1 MSYDPFLALTM
12 LLLLM
17 TAVIAVLYYRRIGR
31 AREAYE
37 EAREVVGDVIISFD
51 KQLERQEAS
60 IRAVTRETEALSLER
75 EETVRRIEESD
86 KRLENLAAKVEDF
99 SGVVEKVSARF
110 NNLDERVEER
120 ITQKIAEVERIE
132 REVSVMPE
140 AGIEAVIPIKRERVL
155 SPLTETELTVLEIL
169 SEEGERTA
177 TEIRGRIHLSRE
189 HTSRLMR
196 KLYENGYVERD
207 TGKTPYTYRIKKE
220 MLKILKK
227 TRTKAEA

>member
-1 MSYDPFLALTM
+1 MGYDPFLVLTV
-12 LLLLM
+12 LLLFM
-17 TAVIAVLYYRRIGR
+17 TAVVVTLYYRRIRR
-31 AREAYE
+31 AQEAYE
-37 EAREVVGDVIISFD
+37 GAREIVSDVIISFD
-51 KQLERQEAS
+51 KQLGGQEAS
-60 IRAVTRETEALSLER
+60 LRAVARETEALSLKS
-75 EETVRRIEESD
+75 EETVRKIEESNR
-86 KRLENLAAKVEDF
+86 RLENLDAKVEDL

-120 ITQKIAEVERIE
+120 IMQKIAKLDIVE
-132 REVSVMPE
+132 REVSVTPE

-155 SPLTETELTVLEIL
+155 SPLTETELRVLEIL
-169 SEEGERTA
+169 GEESERTA
-177 TEIRGRIHLSRE
+177 PEIRKSIQLSRE

-207 TGKTPYTYRIKKE
+207 TGKTPYTYRVKKE